1 MGIHLEILRDAR
13 KRRGLTLKQL
23 GDQLG
28 VTAPQIQR
36 IEQGKRRMSVEML
49 ERYCDALEVDPV
61 DVIRGEVQVP
71 IIGIIDADSNV
82 LPLTP
87 NTAYTTRA
95 PNIVPHPERLSA
107 IRWEAPGQFKP
118 MHGHLMFFYS
128 DVAGISDHAWGRRC
142 IIRRKTGTLRI
153 GWPIKKGGQT
163 HIDDVTGRVEFNA
176 EIDWASP
183 ALAVI
188 APQLLDR

>member
-1 MGIHLEILRDAR
+1 MHLEMLRDAR
-13 KRRGLTLKQL
+13 KRRGLTLKEL
-23 GDQLG
+23 GEKLG

-36 IEQGKRRMSVEML
+36 VEQGKRRISLEML
-49 ERYCDALEVDPV
+49 ERYCDALELDPI

-71 IIGIIDADSNV
+71 IIGVIDADSNV

-87 NTAYTTRA
+87 NTSYTTRA

-107 IRWEAPGQFKP
+107 VRWEATGQFTP
-118 MHGHLMFFYS
+118 MHGHLMFFYA
-128 DVAGISDHAWGRRC
+128 DVGGIPEDAWSRRC
-142 IIRRKTGTLRI
+142 VIRRENGTLRI
-153 GWPIKKGGQT
+153 GWPIKEGGQT

-176 EIDWASP
+176 KIEWASP

-188 APQLLDR
+188 APQLLSA